1 MPTEEK
7 KEKKE
12 KKDTDEKDDE
22 KEQGLEIDFQIF
34 EQQID
39 DEIDRLFVPFGSPAE
54 EPKDIAAKIEA
65 AQPAAEQAIPA
76 PAVSDSVVLKAPV
89 SPGGEE
95 KSPAKPRAMK
105 DEPQSTVA
113 PAAAR
118 ERIER
123 AAKAAPSDARSEI
136 AGLAE
141 SFSVAYLSLDWDF
154 SLENLAKLDHALSK
168 LAPYC
173 QGAPETRSL
182 YTILKVSLA
191 QLNDEPE
198 TLSPGITE
206 LIRDTQE
213 LLKDLVL
220 SGESPGPAQ
229 KAQFKGLIGRAR
241 TMRDGGLLGG
251 KKPRKEVPE
260 DRRPAVEAAGREIGG
275 AASPAA
281 AVGAASGQ
289 SVGDPRDWMSA
300 LRSRSSEAARGLQ
313 DESRRIHQIEQVLG
327 KTAALALVVAR
338 LAKIRSA
345 LEGHALSLQESDL
358 EWESRLQRLGDLE
371 ANIEV
376 LSTKSLEP
384 VSPETLAAPAVER
397 MEIAPEEIAHEEIAH
412 EEIAPEQA
420 EPATIQADVCS
431 YRMSG
436 RRFAV
441 LSSHVVKTVQVS
453 SKKANKI
460 RDRGYATLAD
470 FRPFL
475 RSVKT
480 GVMGSWSDLSA
491 QRLKSFQFL
500 PLPYRLLRAPTP
512 PSIAG
517 TAILVSNGDSHGIIF
532 AESDGVKCGQEAIKG
547 VDGQRGIMGVIEL
560 GAALPMEVLNIDEIL
575 RDFHESPGGEV

>member
-7 KEKKE
+7 KENKDNKE
-12 KKDTDEKDDE
+12 NDDEKD
-22 KEQGLEIDFQIF
+22 QGLEIDFRIF

-39 DEIDRLFVPFGSPAE
+39 DEIDRLFVPFGSQDE
-54 EPKDIAAKIEA
+54 EPKDSPAKMEP
-65 AQPAAEQAIPA
+65 AQPAADQAIPA

-89 SPGGEE
+89 SFGAEE
-95 KSPAKPRAMK
+95 KSPAGRRAIK
-105 DEPQSTVA
+105 DEPKSTVI
-113 PAAAR
+113 PAAAQK
-118 ERIER
+118 RIER
-123 AAKAAPSDARSEI
+123 AAKPAPSIDRSVL
-136 AGLAE
+136 AGLVE
-141 SFSVAYLSLDWDF
+141 SFNVAYLSLDWDF
-154 SLENLAKLDHALSK
+154 SPENLARLDQTLSK

-173 QGAPETRSL
+173 QGAPEARSL

-198 TLSPGITE
+198 SLSPEITE

-213 LLKDLVL
+213 LLKGLVM

-260 DRRPAVEAAGREIGG
+260 DRRPAVEAQGREVGG
-275 AASPAA
+275 AEASAA
-281 AVGAASGQ
+281 VVGAADGQ
-289 SVGDPRDWMSA
+289 SLSELRDWMSA
-300 LRSRSSEAARGLQ
+300 LRSRSSETAHGLQ
-313 DESRRIHQIEQVLG
+313 DESRRLQQIEQVLG
-327 KTAALALVVAR
+327 KMAALAPVVAR
-338 LAKIRSA
+338 LAQIRSA
-345 LEGHALSLQESDL
+345 LEGHALSLQGSDR
-358 EWESRLQRLGDLE
+358 EWEGRLRWLGGLE
-371 ANIEV
+371 VSIEE
-376 LSTKSLEP
+376 LATKPLEP
-384 VSPETLAAPAVER
+384 VSPETIAAPTVEP
-397 MEIAPEEIAHEEIAH
+397 MDIVPEEIAL

-431 YRMSG
+431 YHMSG

-480 GVMGSWSDLSA
+480 GVMGNWTDLSA
-491 QRLKSFQFL
+491 QRLKSLQFL
-500 PLPYRLLRAPTP
+500 PLPYRMLRAPTP

-517 TAILVSNGDSHGIIF
+517 TAILVSNGESHGIIF
-532 AESDGVKCGQEAIKG
+532 AESEGVKCGQETIKG
-547 VDGQRGIMGVIEL
+547 VEGQKGIMGAIGL
-560 GAALPMEVLNIDEIL
+560 GSALPVEVLNIDEIL